1 MFLKNIFKYFS
12 FNIIAKFVQ
21 ALVTLGSATIFI
33 KSDYANFAILYSILQ
48 LAMVFNIAGIP
59 EVLTGKY
66 LGLLKLN
73 KSEIFLKKTRVLFM
87 LQFLLCSILVFF
99 YSFYFIENI
108 NFIVILL
115 LLISALINSILKI
128 NSTIFQ
134 LEQNHNL
141 SIKIIN
147 SSILFPHLT
156 GLIAILIFTAP
167 SSFIFGFFIGTLFNF
182 IFQYKHLKF
191 FIKLDFFI
199 NPIDILIQTYPFLII
214 ALTGYFYGIGLTLL
228 INLNLNLNQISNYFF
243 IAQLVGLF
251 LLLQGAVN
259 QVWNP
264 IFLNNNIYSLNT
276 IKIHNILSGYISVL
290 LSITAGFV
298 IVFIDKFLLLI
309 PGKLNQYMD
318 LSLFILILSFGYVI
332 LGHYNRVLLYYYS
345 NDKLKGVF
353 LKNNFLIDFLGL
365 FLIFIFTYYFGEI
378 GIYISVSLL
387 FTIKA
392 FANINP
398 LSSYI
403 KFNFFEI
410 FICFSFIIS
419 CYMLRI
425 IIPENYLIITFLIL
439 VLLFSILFYLFQN
452 KNIKELISFIK
463 SQNYNV
469 D

>member
-1 MFLKNIFKYFS
+1 MKN
-12 FNIIAKFVQ
+12 
-21 ALVTLGSATIFI
+21 
-33 KSDYANFAILYSILQ
+33 
-48 LAMVFNIAGIP
+48 P
-59 EVLTGKY
+59 
-66 LGLLKLN
+66 
-73 KSEIFLKKTRVLFM
+73 
-87 LQFLLCSILVFF
+87 
-99 YSFYFIENI
+99 
-108 NFIVILL
+108 
-115 LLISALINSILKI
+115 KI
-128 NSTIFQ
+128 NE
-134 LEQNHNL
+134 L
-141 SIKIIN
+141 
-147 SSILFPHLT
+147 
-156 GLIAILIFTAP
+156 
-167 SSFIFGFFIGTLFNF
+167 
-182 IFQYKHLKF
+182 
-191 FIKLDFFI
+191 
-199 NPIDILIQTYPFLII
+199 
-214 ALTGYFYGIGLTLL
+214 
-228 INLNLNLNQISNYFF
+228 
-243 IAQLVGLF
+243 
-251 LLLQGAVN
+251 GAVN
-259 QVWNP
+259 
-264 IFLNNNIYSLNT
+264 
-276 IKIHNILSGYISVL
+276 ISIAISPVKWGKRIEL
-290 LSITAGFV
+290 LI
-298 IVFIDKFLLLI
+298 IFIDKFLLLI